1 MTSFF
6 TGTDLFNTNN
16 ISIREL
22 NKFNYLKDPL
32 NLRFDQSNVKL
43 NPKNT
48 NNNEFFNDY
57 IIKKL
62 DPIPDS
68 NRKQRIAPS
77 NYYLDLIDISHKS
90 NNKINKQD
98 SHESQ
103 LLNDKDLN
111 GALGSIPLDKIV
123 LENTMLVEKNLV
135 NVSNSEYIAR
145 KLQADESVNNL
156 DSIMTLDVLNSQLES
171 NYQKRLDIALQK
183 IKTIPMKTSISSSS
197 SVEHESIEENF
208 IETEDVADDYIESEK
223 HRYRQMKKD
232 RKISLDTELIDIKQ
246 RAKEIKNRM
255 SINSASK
262 GKRNVSKEDTILQME
277 DQSDKERSIKIK
289 TPKKDQSDKEII
301 YTLASFDN
309 SMPVSVR
316 NDINIVLNQLKD
328 TEDHS
333 FLDDLRN
340 ILFSTNQ
347 KNISAYERNKI
358 NQLYIKN
365 RLNPIKNLIK
375 VKLSIIRNL
384 SSIIKSKVNIIDR
397 DD

>member
-6 TGTDLFNTNN
+6 IGTDLFNTNN

-32 NLRFDQSNVKL
+32 NLRFNQSNVKL

-48 NNNEFFNDY
+48 NDNEFFNDY
-57 IIKKL
+57 IIKKIT
-62 DPIPDS
+62 PIPNS
-68 NRKQRIAPS
+68 NSKQKIAPS

-90 NNKINKQD
+90 NNKNNKQD
-98 SHESQ
+98 SNESR

-145 KLQADESVNNL
+145 KLQVDENANNIY
-156 DSIMTLDVLNSQLES
+156 SMMSLDVLNSHLES

-183 IKTIPMKTSISSSS
+183 IKTIPIKTSKSSS
-197 SVEHESIEENF
+197 SVENESIEENF

-223 HRYRQMKKD
+223 QRYRQMKKN
-232 RKISLDTELIDIKQ
+232 RKISLDAELIDMKQ
-246 RAKEIKNRM
+246 RAKEIKNRI
-255 SINSASK
+255 SIKSSNK
-262 GKRNVSKEDTILQME
+262 GKYNNVSKEDNSIQME
-277 DQSDKERSIKIK
+277 DEQKKSIQIK
-289 TPKKDQSDKEII
+289 APKKDQSDKEII
-301 YTLASFDN
+301 YTLDSFDN

-328 TEDHS
+328 TEDNS
-333 FLDDLRN
+333 FIDNLRD

-347 KNISAYERNKI
+347 KNISPYERNKI

-365 RLNPIKNLIK
+365 RFNPIKNLIN
-375 VKLSIIRNL
+375 VKLSIIKKGKYN
-384 SSIIKSKVNIIDR
+384 
-397 DD
+397 

>member
-1 MTSFF
+1 MNSFF

-16 ISIREL
+16 LSIREL

-62 DPIPDS
+62 DPIPNS
-68 NRKQRIAPS
+68 NSKQKIAPS

-90 NNKINKQD
+90 NNKNNKQD
-98 SHESQ
+98 SHEQ

-145 KLQADESVNNL
+145 KLQADENANNL
-156 DSIMTLDVLNSQLES
+156 DSMMSIDVLNSHLES

-183 IKTIPMKTSISSSS
+183 IKTIPIKTPISSS
-197 SVEHESIEENF
+197 SVENESIEDNF
-208 IETEDVADDYIESEK
+208 IETEDVVDDFIESEK
-223 HRYRQMKKD
+223 QRYRQMKKN
-232 RKISLDTELIDIKQ
+232 RKLSLDAELIDMKQ
-246 RAKEIKNRM
+246 RAKEIKNTI
-255 SINSASK
+255 SIKSSNK
-262 GKRNVSKEDTILQME
+262 GKHSNVSKEDNTIQME
-277 DQSDKERSIKIK
+277 DEQKRSIQIK
-289 TPKKDQSDKEII
+289 TPKKDKPDKEII
-301 YTLASFDN
+301 YTLDSFDN

-316 NDINIVLNQLKD
+316 NDINTILNQLKD
-328 TEDHS
+328 TEDNS
-333 FLDDLRN
+333 FINDLRN

-347 KNISAYERNKI
+347 KNISPYEINKI

-375 VKLSIIRNL
+375 VKLSVIRNL
-384 SSIIKSKVNIIDR
+384 SSIIKSKVNVIER
-397 DD
+397 DENSD